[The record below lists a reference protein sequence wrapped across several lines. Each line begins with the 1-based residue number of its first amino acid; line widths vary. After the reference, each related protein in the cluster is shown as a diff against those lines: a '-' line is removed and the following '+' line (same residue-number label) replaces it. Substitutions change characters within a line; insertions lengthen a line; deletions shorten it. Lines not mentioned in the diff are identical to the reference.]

1 MLKLN
6 LHLSGVYR
14 CRRVSIGLIVSCE
27 TAKRKLPVMSE
38 NLQILTISH
47 KKINRKKLS
56 FKTNRERNLPLQL
69 ILKIH
74 LPTKPYC
81 SVLQL

>member
-14 CRRVSIGLIVSCE
+14 CRRFSIGLIVSCE
-27 TAKRKLPVMSE
+27 TAKRKLLVRSE

-47 KKINRKKLS
+47 KKINRKKTL
-56 FKTNRERNLPLQL
+56 F
-69 ILKIH
+69 
-74 LPTKPYC
+74 
-81 SVLQL
+81 

>member
-27 TAKRKLPVMSE
+27 TAKRKLPVRSE

-47 KKINRKKLS
+47 KKINRKNSLLKL
-56 FKTNRERNLPLQL
+56 TERNLPLQL

-81 SVLQL
+81 SV